1 MSEGREKLNVKN
13 TRKKRYTIAIMTGD
27 TQSDFS
33 ESTLRGFFTCA
44 REEDVNVIFLMGP
57 IIPQYCKE
65 ILQYNTE
72 GDYHHQFNT
81 IYDYIHFTQAD
92 ALIVTCGAICSYLGL
107 EDPKEFLEQYA
118 QIPYVLMQR
127 KSDDEGVP
135 YVIVDNYYSMKQCV
149 EHLAVHHGYKKIA
162 FLSGPKANPEANER
176 LKAYK
181 DVMKECGNPVTD
193 SMIAYG
199 NYSENVDDQVRELFD
214 QNSGL
219 EAIVCANDNMA
230 RCCYRIC
237 AERNLTVG
245 RDIAITGFDDVEMAR
260 EMDPPLTSVAQNAY
274 AFSYNAMKYAVALCE
289 GEEVHSQKLSLPM
302 HVRCS
307 CGCEMA
313 DKMRNVR
320 IKPEEVQQ
328 FVMTEAGNIAD
339 ELLERIPYLNQKEEY
354 TALIKEF
361 FAYVY
366 DTVFVNPEMPLDVQ
380 RGLGICNKLLQYQY
394 ISKSLLLERFQDLF
408 QVMVGVEKT
417 PIAQTKLTYIVHT
430 CREHFAAFEKVKT
443 EEEIKRLNRKAWF
456 VPSFTRDLNRA
467 GKKDDYQ
474 EIFIPIMKS
483 FQKMNVKSC
492 YVYLFPEPVIHKAN
506 TSVIFPRNMYLTA
519 YYNRSAIVCYSKE
532 ERPRVT
538 DRKGFAVNIPKDA
551 AVLLTSVILFSGDRQ
566 YGLMLC
572 EVEKDD
578 ISFMHTCGLQIG
590 SLLRYLEMNWTE
602 QEAAKELQNSLQVIQ
617 EQNRILSFV
626 SDYDELSG
634 VLNRRGFMEQ
644 AIARCAQNEGEQAC
658 VIFCD
663 VDHLKEINDCYG
675 HAAGDFAISKV
686 AEILRKSLPD
696 DAIIARIGGDEFVT
710 MLICPEKHTKD
721 EIIAH
726 LKAAQKEFNESLDL
740 PYYVEFSIGVYQF
753 LCNADMDISDMI
765 KKSDGLMYQAKKNRR
780 ASIRRE

>member
-1 MSEGREKLNVKN
+1 MKN
-13 TRKKRYTIAIMTGD
+13 SRKKRYTIAIMTGD

-33 ESTLRGFFTCA
+33 EATLRGFFTCA

-65 ILQYNTE
+65 ILEYNSE

-107 EDPKEFLEQYA
+107 ENPDEFLEQYA

-127 KSDDEGVP
+127 KSDDEDVP
-135 YVIVDNYYSMKQCV
+135 YVIVNNYDSMKQCV
-149 EHLAVHHGYKKIA
+149 EHLAIHHGYKRIA
-162 FLSGPKANPEANER
+162 FLSGPRANPEANER
-176 LKAYK
+176 LQAYR
-181 DVMKECGNPVTD
+181 DVMKACGNPVTD
-193 SMIAYG
+193 TMIAYG
-199 NYSENVDDQVRELFD
+199 NYSENADDLVRELFD
-214 QNSGL
+214 SNPGL

-230 RCCYRIC
+230 KCCYRIC
-237 AERNLTVG
+237 AERNLLVG

-274 AFSYNAMKYAVALCE
+274 AFSYTAVKYAVALCE
-289 GEEVHSQKLSLPM
+289 GKEVDFKKLSLPL

-307 CGCEMA
+307 CGCEQVN
-313 DKMRNVR
+313 KIHNVR
-320 IKPEEVQQ
+320 IKPEEAGQ
-328 FVMTEAGNIAD
+328 FVMTEAENIAA
-339 ELLERIPYLNQKEEY
+339 ELLEKIPYESHRVEY
-354 TALIKEF
+354 TELIKRYF
-361 FAYVY
+361 SHVY
-366 DTVFVNPEMPLDVQ
+366 TNVFLEEEAPLDVQ
-380 RGLGICNKLLQYQY
+380 QELLFVNKLLQYQY
-394 ISKSLLLERFQDLF
+394 ISNSLLIERFQDLF
-408 QVMVGVEKT
+408 QIMVGVDKS
-417 PIAQTKLTYIVHT
+417 PIAQTKLSYIIHT
-430 CREHFAAFEKVKT
+430 FREYSNNFEKRKK
-443 EEEIKRLNRKAWF
+443 EEEIKALHRKAWF
-456 VPSFTRDLNRA
+456 VPSFTRDLNRS
-467 GKKDDYQ
+467 GKRDDYRD
-474 EIFIPIMKS
+474 IFIPIMKS

-506 TSVIFPRNMYLTA
+506 TSVIFPRSMYLTA
-519 YYNRSAIVCYSKE
+519 YYNRSAIVCYNND

-538 DRKGFAVNIPKDA
+538 DRKGFSFHIPKEA
-551 AVLLTSVILFSGDRQ
+551 TALMTSVILFSGDRQ

-602 QEAAKELQNSLQVIQ
+602 QEAAQELQNSLQVIQ

-644 AIARCAQNEGEQAC
+644 AIARCTQKEGEKAC

-675 HAAGDFAISKV
+675 HSAGDFAISKV
-686 AEILRKSLPD
+686 AAMLRESLPD

-710 MLICPEKHTKD
+710 MLVCPHKRSKD
-721 EIIAH
+721 EIVAH
-726 LKAAQKEFNESLDL
+726 LKEVQQKFNDELEL

-753 LCNADMDISDMI
+753 YCSSDIDISDMI
-765 KKSDGLMYQAKKNRR
+765 QKSDGLMYQAKKNRR
-780 ASIRRE
+780 ASIRKE